1 MELMRKFSPT
11 NDELYHIVNRGTEKR
26 DIFLSKNDYERFI
39 VNAILFNTIK
49 QNSVKNL
56 SRYDISSA
64 CQKIPDDPLVK
75 IHAFALMPNHFHLVI
90 EQVVDNGIAR
100 FMHKLEMGYSKYFNK
115 LYTRNGNLFQGNYR
129 ISHIDNDAY
138 RLYVPLYVH
147 LNALELL
154 DSERHWKE
162 RGIKNK
168 TNALNFLK
176 KYPWSSL
183 VEYLKIRSY
192 PFVSRDILD
201 ELYKNPK
208 EWETAIKDWLP
219 ERYQEE

>member
-1 MELMRKFSPT
+1 MQHRVLHMGVRGCIMELMRKFSPT

-115 LYTRNGNLFQGNYR
+115 PF
-129 ISHIDNDAY
+129 S
-138 RLYVPLYVH
+138 
-147 LNALELL
+147 
-154 DSERHWKE
+154 
-162 RGIKNK
+162 
-168 TNALNFLK
+168 F
-176 KYPWSSL
+176 SL
-183 VEYLKIRSY
+183 
-192 PFVSRDILD
+192 PGT
-201 ELYKNPK
+201 P
-208 EWETAIKDWLP
+208 
-219 ERYQEE
+219 